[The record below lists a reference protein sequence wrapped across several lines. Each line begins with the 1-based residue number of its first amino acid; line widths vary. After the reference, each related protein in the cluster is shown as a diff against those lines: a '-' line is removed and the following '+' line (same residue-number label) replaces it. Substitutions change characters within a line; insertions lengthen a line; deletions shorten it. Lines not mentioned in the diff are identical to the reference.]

1 MRRALGVTLGLACT
15 ACALFLPTPDDSVRL
30 ADWQHKTVSLRQ
42 LEFKHSVELR
52 WVARDEMPQVLTAEA
67 GEELEPTRVAQERDA
82 LAALGALSQQV
93 DLGKEMLALYS
104 SQAAGIYSAT
114 RNTLFVSDDMSG
126 RLKALLL
133 DPIVVHELTHA
144 LQDQN
149 FPQILDFLLGLRR
162 EDDVSRA
169 LSGTI
174 EGDAT
179 VTMFG
184 AFPGGANADKLQ
196 LAERSRDAML
206 AQLDDKDTE
215 VGRAP
220 RLLAVDLVFP
230 YAYGTVAAARRF
242 ERAGNAGLDAAL
254 LDPPLASVQLLHPE
268 TRGREI
274 EFVRLPLDAL
284 RAHEPLAGCA
294 FEEDNV
300 AGALTARVIFE
311 ETLKG
316 DALESLVASW
326 RGDRYALLQCGAKA
340 ELLWLT
346 RWESPAAAA
355 RFADAY
361 RALAPGIAARTSLSG
376 PADVVVREKT
386 ALVLTPALR
395 PFTEEILSG
404 ASVRGYLDLR
414 AWVADACFPESQ
426 CPTRAAKTP

>member
-242 ERAGNAGLDAAL
+242 ERAGNAGKHRPHRAECGDL
-254 LDPPLASVQLLHPE
+254 LAVE
-268 TRGREI
+268 RMVGR
-274 EFVRLPLDAL
+274 FGTSQM
-284 RAHEPLAGCA
+284 AH
-294 FEEDNV
+294 D
-300 AGALTARVIFE
+300 
-311 ETLKG
+311 
-316 DALESLVASW
+316 
-326 RGDRYALLQCGAKA
+326 
-340 ELLWLT
+340 
-346 RWESPAAAA
+346 
-355 RFADAY
+355 
-361 RALAPGIAARTSLSG
+361 
-376 PADVVVREKT
+376 
-386 ALVLTPALR
+386 
-395 PFTEEILSG
+395 
-404 ASVRGYLDLR
+404 
-414 AWVADACFPESQ
+414 
-426 CPTRAAKTP
+426 